1 MARKSARQ
9 RATEKN
15 VPDIGDCLCTSG
27 GVKELGAFEEM
38 KEGQANRSTM
48 NKSHRR

>member
-15 VPDIGDCLCTSG
+15 VPDIGNMPVHVWRHKRT
-27 GVKELGAFEEM
+27 GAFEEM
-38 KEGQANRSTM
+38 KEGQANQSTVS
-48 NKSHRR
+48 KSHRR